1 VLAALDDALGGL
13 LERELGVPVRFDPPD
28 RGWEGALPGLGLFLH
43 DVRPA
48 PDAGARQWTTHSR
61 DGTAERVP
69 PPRPLLAAYAVTAW
83 AEDVRGEHALLSRAM
98 AVVDAHPVR
107 GEHALLSRVMAV
119 VDAHPVLVD
128 GGLRA
133 DVTLAEPPAL
143 GDPLKL
149 VLGLRAR
156 VLLEAGRAVARGP
169 AGSAP
174 DVRIGPG

>member
-1 VLAALDDALGGL
+1 MLAALDDALGGL

-83 AEDVRGEHALLSRAM
+83 AEDA
-98 AVVDAHPVR
+98 R